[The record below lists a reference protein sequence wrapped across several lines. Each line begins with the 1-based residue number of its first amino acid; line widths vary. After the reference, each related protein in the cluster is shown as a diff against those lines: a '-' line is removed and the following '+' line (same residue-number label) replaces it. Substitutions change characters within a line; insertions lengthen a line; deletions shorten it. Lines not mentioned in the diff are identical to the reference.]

1 MKNIYCVSP
10 VVLIYPGVHFTM
22 SERIKNRNPVL
33 SQDSKDYNP
42 DPIGHSEM
50 QPLVVILSGLTPGRL
65 PEMDVS
71 AT

>member
-1 MKNIYCVSP
+1 MKYIYCVSR
-10 VVLIYPGVHFTM
+10 VALIYPGVHFTM
-22 SERIKNRNPVL
+22 SERIKNRNLVL
-33 SQDSKDYNP
+33 SQDSQDYNP

-50 QPLVVILSGLTPGRL
+50 QPWVVIQSGPTPGRP